1 MLFSRTAAELLFWR
15 AAAALLFLRADAEPV
30 LWVASVRELRFTC
43 GVAAVLLVEE
53 LELDL
58 AVELELLVEVLA
70 ELRCWLE
77 LLLLRLT

>member
-1 MLFSRTAAELLFWR
+1 M
-15 AAAALLFLRADAEPV
+15 
-30 LWVASVRELRFTC
+30 
-43 GVAAVLLVEE
+43 LLVEE

-77 LLLLRLT
+77 LRLT

>member
-1 MLFSRTAAELLFWR
+1 M
-15 AAAALLFLRADAEPV
+15 

-53 LELDL
+53 LELL
-58 AVELELLVEVLA
+58 VEELELFAEALA

>member
-1 MLFSRTAAELLFWR
+1 M
-15 AAAALLFLRADAEPV
+15 

-53 LELDL
+53 LEFDL
-58 AVELELLVEVLA
+58 AAELELLVEELELFAEALA

>member
-1 MLFSRTAAELLFWR
+1 M
-15 AAAALLFLRADAEPV
+15 

-43 GVAAVLLVEE
+43 GVAAVLLVDE